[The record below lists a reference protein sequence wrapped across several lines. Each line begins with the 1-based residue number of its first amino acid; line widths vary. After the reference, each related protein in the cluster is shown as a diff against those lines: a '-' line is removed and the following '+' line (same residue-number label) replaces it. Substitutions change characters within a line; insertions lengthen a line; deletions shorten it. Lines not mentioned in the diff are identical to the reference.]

1 MQVGV
6 VFPQTEYGD
15 DPGAIR
21 AYAETAEALGYKHIL
36 AYDHVL
42 GANPDRP
49 GGWHGPYTHE
59 SMFHEPF
66 VLFSYM
72 AALTRQIGFATGV
85 IILPQRQTVL
95 VAKQAASL
103 DVLCG
108 GRLRLGIGIGWNE
121 VEYTGLNEGFHNRGA
136 RSAEQ
141 VELMRKLWTEPLVTF
156 EGKWHHVPD
165 AGLNPMPVQRP
176 IPIWFGGHA
185 EAVMRRLAKYGQ
197 GWMPNFRRVADA
209 QATLEVMDRALE
221 AEGRQR
227 SDIGIEP
234 RLHYGS
240 GNVEEWRNVIAEWQ
254 AEGATHLTI
263 NTMGAGLRTP
273 EQHLSA
279 IRHFAECGVVA
290 LA

>member
-21 AYAETAEALGYKHIL
+21 AYAETAEALGYQHIL

-85 IILPQRQTVL
+85 IILPQRQAVL

-108 GRLRLGIGIGWNE
+108 GRLRLGIGIGWNK
-121 VEYTGLNEGFHNRGA
+121 VEYTGLNEDFHNRGA
-136 RSAEQ
+136 RSTEQ
-141 VELMRKLWTEPLVTF
+141 VELMRKLWMEPLVTF

-221 AEGRQR
+221 AEGRKR

-240 GNVEEWRNVIAEWQ
+240 GNVDEWRNVIAEWQ

-273 EQHLSA
+273 EQHLAA